1 MSNQHSAQSNYENN
15 ILSEFKKSA
24 EPICYY
30 CKKLIQTNTNRNDLT
45 VDHKTPLSRGGK
57 SIQANLAIACLKCNQ
72 EKANMTEKEYRKFKA
87 DQKKL
92 LKSFDSVRLSNAA
105 VEIFET
111 IINQAQKINV
121 QYIQAEKDIQRQEKE
136 IASKNHTASGS
147 LQLVNSL
154 KNALNLRDDLKLQR
168 DTLNTLHSI
177 IVPMK
182 KQIENLKVAD
192 TILQEKYSAL
202 KASCMDK
209 SVENKVVQ
217 ISDSQEELA

>member
-1 MSNQHSAQSNYENN
+1 
-15 ILSEFKKSA
+15 
-24 EPICYY
+24 
-30 CKKLIQTNTNRNDLT
+30 
-45 VDHKTPLSRGGK
+45 
-57 SIQANLAIACLKCNQ
+57 
-72 EKANMTEKEYRKFKA
+72 MTEKEYRKFKA

-105 VEIFET
+105 VEILET

-121 QYIQAEKDIQRQEKE
+121 QYIQAEKDVQRQEKE

-154 KNALNLRDDLKLQR
+154 KNALNQRDDLKLQR

-192 TILQEKYSAL
+192 TILQEKYSTL

-209 SVENKVVQ
+209 SIENKVVQ
-217 ISDSQEELA
+217 IADSQEELA